1 MLDRVARYIN
11 KVMLP
16 VSRIFSNIGM
26 VATILL
32 VIVIVVGVCS
42 RRFFNMPIR
51 GLRDLTVLG
60 FSIMVFLPMAWC
72 AITNAHVSM
81 NTITSKFPKSLETII
96 GTIVLFITTGTLAV
110 LTWQLYVYGV
120 RVQTS
125 GQVTALMSIPVFPF
139 LYLATLGMLMMTIV
153 FFMKFLVSLD
163 AIWRRK

>member
-1 MLDRVARYIN
+1 MLDRVAKYIN

-16 VSRIFSNIGM
+16 VSRICSSIGM
-26 VATILL
+26 VTTVLL
-32 VIVIVVGVCS
+32 VLVIVVGVCS

-51 GLRDLTVLG
+51 GLRDFTTLG

-72 AITNAHVSM
+72 AITDGHISM
-81 NTITSKFPKSLETII
+81 DVITNKFPRSLRTII

-110 LTWQLYVYGV
+110 LTWQLYMYGT
-120 RVQTS
+120 RGLTTGQT
-125 GQVTALMSIPVFPF
+125 TSILLAPLFPF

-163 AIWRRK
+163 ALWRRK